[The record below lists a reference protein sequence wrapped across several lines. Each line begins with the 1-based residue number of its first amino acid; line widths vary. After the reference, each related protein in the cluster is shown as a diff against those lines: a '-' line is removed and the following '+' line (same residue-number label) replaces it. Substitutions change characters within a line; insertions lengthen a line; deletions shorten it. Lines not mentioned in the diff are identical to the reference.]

1 MGARIVSLVNQK
13 GGVGK
18 TTTAVSLAVAL
29 ARRGQRVLLVDLD
42 PQANATSALGVLRSD
57 RPGVYD
63 ALLDETPIDDCIVR
77 VEAEGVDLV
86 PSSAELSG
94 AEVELVP
101 VLARERRLV
110 NALQPVRE
118 RYDWV
123 LIDCPPSLGLLTI
136 NALTA
141 SDSVIIP
148 VQCEYMALEGLSRL
162 METLELVRRNLNPG
176 LYILGVILTMFDPR
190 TRLAQQVVD
199 EVRGHFPQTFAT
211 IIPRSVRLSEAPSHG
226 QSIFR
231 YDPGGRSAAAYEA
244 VASELLERVGVA
256 V

>member
-1 MGARIVSLVNQK
+1 
-13 GGVGK
+13 
-18 TTTAVSLAVAL
+18 
-29 ARRGQRVLLVDLD
+29 
-42 PQANATSALGVLRSD
+42 
-57 RPGVYD
+57 
-63 ALLDETPIDDCIVR
+63 
-77 VEAEGVDLV
+77 
-86 PSSAELSG
+86 
-94 AEVELVP
+94 
-101 VLARERRLV
+101 
-110 NALQPVRE
+110 
-118 RYDWV
+118 
-123 LIDCPPSLGLLTI
+123 
-136 NALTA
+136 
-141 SDSVIIP
+141 
-148 VQCEYMALEGLSRL
+148 